1 MFAILKLLSRG
12 RGAGTPTPPRPAR
25 AARAARAAESDARS
39 TLPMDSWATSSM
51 DLRDGMQVV
60 ELDDPPGDEGARP
73 H

>member
-1 MFAILKLLSRG
+1 MFAFLKLLSRG
-12 RGAGTPTPPRPAR
+12 RGAVTPTPSRPPRAS
-25 AARAARAAESDARS
+25 ENDDRS

-60 ELDDPPGDEGARP
+60 ELDEPPGDEGARP

>member
-1 MFAILKLLSRG
+1 MFALLKLLSRG
-12 RGAGTPTPPRPAR
+12 RGAGTPTPSRPPRAS
-25 AARAARAAESDARS
+25 ETDARS

>member
-1 MFAILKLLSRG
+1 MFALLKLLSRG
-12 RGAGTPTPPRPAR
+12 RGAGTPTPARP
-25 AARAARAAESDARS
+25 ARAAESDARS